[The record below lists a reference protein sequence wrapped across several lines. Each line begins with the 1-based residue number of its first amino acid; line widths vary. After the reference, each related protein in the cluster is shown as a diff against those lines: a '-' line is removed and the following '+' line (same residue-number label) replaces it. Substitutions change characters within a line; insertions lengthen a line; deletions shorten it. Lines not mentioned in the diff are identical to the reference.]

1 VTPGVLH
8 AARTV
13 DLAPTLL
20 SYLRVAYDPDEM
32 DGEDLEIAPRGVP
45 KLAAIPPAPTEGEP
59 PGDD

>member
-1 VTPGVLH
+1 MTPGFLH

-20 SYLRVAYDPDEM
+20 SYLRVAYEPDEL

-45 KLAAIPPAPTEGEP
+45 DPPALPPAPEVEDP
-59 PGDD
+59 SSDD